1 MFLSW
6 LRAPQAEDYRRSVC
20 DALRACTDDVT
31 PPVVKFSGSY
41 PAPTRDEMRV
51 ILADAENCA
60 EQKWLELERAK
71 ERAAQQQD
79 APRVAQFK
87 ARTVRS

>member
-6 LRAPQAEDYRRSVC
+6 FRAPQAEDYRRSVC
-20 DALRACTDDVT
+20 DALKACTDDVA
-31 PPVVKFSGSY
+31 PPRQLFTGSY

-51 ILADAENCA
+51 ILADAENSA
-60 EQKWLELERAK
+60 EQRWLELERAK

-79 APRVAQFK
+79 APRVVSIST
-87 ARTVRS
+87 RSVR